1 MKPVQVVLDAE
12 LLEQLDQH
20 ARRRHLSRSAFLRQV
35 VAESLQRLRMA
46 ELVEADR
53 DAWAKHPETAGE
65 RATARMLTRS
75 QASVMGKLSRAER
88 W

>member
-1 MKPVQVVLDAE
+1 MKPVQVVLDAD
-12 LLEQLDQH
+12 LLEQLDQQ
-20 ARRRHLSRSAFLRQV
+20 ARRRRLSRSAFLRQV

-53 DAWAKHPETAGE
+53 KAWAKHPESRE
-65 RATARMLTRS
+65 EQATARALMRA
-75 QASVMGKLSRAER
+75 QASVLGKLSREER